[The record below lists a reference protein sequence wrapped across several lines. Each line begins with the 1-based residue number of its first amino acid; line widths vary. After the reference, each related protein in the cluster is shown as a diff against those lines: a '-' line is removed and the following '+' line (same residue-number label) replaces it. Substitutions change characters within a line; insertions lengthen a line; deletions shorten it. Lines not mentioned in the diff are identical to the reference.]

1 MSVTV
6 AEIIKVMEELAPSF
20 LAEEWD
26 NIGLQV
32 GDYNQTV
39 HRLLVSLDTDE
50 RVIDEAVHKKVDLI
64 ISHHPLFFHPVKNLL
79 YHEPLGKAVRKLI
92 KHEISLFAAHTNLD
106 IAPGGINDFL
116 AEILDLR
123 EVEVLAETKKD
134 KLYKLVV
141 FVPRDFLDQVRDA
154 ICEAGGG
161 HIGNYSHCT
170 FSVLGEGTFLP
181 LAGTKP
187 FIGAAGK
194 MEKTPEYRLETI
206 VPEYRLNS
214 VIQAMLKS
222 HPYEEAA
229 FDIYPTELNGV
240 KYGLGRIGSLAQP
253 VKLADLAKKIKEIF
267 NGNGIRVIGDP
278 EMVISKVAVLGGGGM
293 SCFQAAQKKGAQCFI
308 TGDVKFHEGQHAL
321 AMGIAVIDAGHYDSE
336 VQFMSV
342 LADNLRNKL
351 KGNGVQV
358 LTSQINTNPW
368 NIY

>member
-1 MSVTV
+1 M
-6 AEIIKVMEELAPSF
+6 
-20 LAEEWD
+20 
-26 NIGLQV
+26 
-32 GDYNQTV
+32 
-39 HRLLVSLDTDE
+39 
-50 RVIDEAVHKKVDLI
+50 
-64 ISHHPLFFHPVKNLL
+64 
-79 YHEPLGKAVRKLI
+79 
-92 KHEISLFAAHTNLD
+92 
-106 IAPGGINDFL
+106 
-116 AEILDLR
+116 
-123 EVEVLAETKKD
+123 
-134 KLYKLVV
+134 V

-342 LADNLRNKL
+342 LADNLKNKL